1 MKTIHLII
9 MSAML
14 AVACSTGDDDAAP
27 FGEALN
33 NTYTNG
39 MGMNS
44 EWNGEFAVNWTV
56 NNEII
61 DSTRL
66 QVQIQSNV
74 LAMPFEWL
82 HRQAFPA
89 ANEVTSWQ
97 VDNDGWDM
105 RFSVMGYSESNVY
118 FYITNPHYSHRAMV
132 DGRLLTYDVYFSPER
147 STAVYNRQ
155 WDSWTAIMPIDSIEI
170 SDETMRQNHRP
181 VVIETRRFAPALP
194 LSLNSTNRTRN
205 SSGD

>member
-33 NTYTNG
+33 NTYTNE

-56 NNEII
+56 GGDVI

-66 QVQIQSNV
+66 QVLVQTNV

-97 VDNDGWDM
+97 IDNDGWDM
-105 RFSVMGYSESNVY
+105 RFSVMGYSE
-118 FYITNPHYSHRAMV
+118 
-132 DGRLLTYDVYFSPER
+132 R
-147 STAVYNRQ
+147 SFR
-155 WDSWTAIMPIDSIEI
+155 W
-170 SDETMRQNHRP
+170 
-181 VVIETRRFAPALP
+181 FACFE
-194 LSLNSTNRTRN
+194 STF
-205 SSGD
+205 